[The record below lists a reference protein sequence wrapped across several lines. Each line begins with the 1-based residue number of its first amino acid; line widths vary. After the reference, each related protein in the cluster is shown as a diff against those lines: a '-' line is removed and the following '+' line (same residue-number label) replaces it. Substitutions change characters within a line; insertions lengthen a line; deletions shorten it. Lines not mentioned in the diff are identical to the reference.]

1 MLLESERSD
10 SEFSEPLLEQG
21 CLTRCIFESW
31 LELEQN
37 KRSLKQQF
45 KAVSGFSLSENF
57 LDLVEMN

>member
-1 MLLESERSD
+1 MFLESERSD

-21 CLTRCIFESW
+21 CSTRCIFEPW